1 MLVLSFPAEVLSAY
15 TAGDRVGDL
24 CEHGRLKLVGFFCQ
38 PDSGFQ
44 SHDPN
49 QLAQSPDV

>member
-1 MLVLSFPAEVLSAY
+1 MLQETEWEISVSM
-15 TAGDRVGDL
+15 GQ
-24 CEHGRLKLVGFFCQ
+24 LKLVGFFCQ

-49 QLAQSPDV
+49 QLSLQMSERLSFS